1 MDHDPKEAADS
12 TSIRTTASPA
22 TRASETSDRINAFF
36 RNDLKGMVLQF
47 LKEPLSGTYSLFE
60 QRSPNAY
67 FQSLVL
73 TGTTA
78 ALYILLPFLF
88 WGRGFRNAIEIAD
101 LAKFALIP
109 VLFIVAMS
117 VCSLGIKS
125 ISGRSDFKTELFTGA
140 LNAFPLA
147 FGMLLFSLFVM
158 FGGTGISDVGD
169 LLNNMSA
176 IMRSAV
182 IYLIVLVYLLLM
194 MINIL
199 QQSLKASGTKDAL
212 AYYISPAGVLF
223 AWYVTFT
230 IWTEFVV

>member
-1 MDHDPKEAADS
+1 M
-12 TSIRTTASPA
+12 RTTVSPA

-47 LKEPLSGTYSLFE
+47 LKEPLSGTFSLFE

-67 FQSLVL
+67 FQSVVL

-78 ALYILLPFLF
+78 ALYIILPFLC
-88 WGRGFRNAIEIAD
+88 WGRGFRNAIELAD
-101 LAKFALIP
+101 LVKFAVIP
-109 VLFIVAMS
+109 VLFIVAIS

-147 FGMLLFSLFVM
+147 FGMLFFSLFVM
-158 FGGTGISDVGD
+158 FGGPDISDMRNVGD
-169 LLNNMSA
+169 LLNGMSA

-182 IYLIVLVYLLLM
+182 IYLIVLVYLILM

-223 AWYVTFT
+223 AWYVTFNV
-230 IWTEFVV
+230 WTEFVV